1 MKRIATV
8 ILLSVIVLLTGCG
21 MHEFKQGDPLLALEL
36 SKESAKAAC
45 YQAQARNVVNT
56 TGMTAMERVLV
67 LQQQSYERLVGAL
80 TGKSFDP
87 CSNGT
92 NLNDVIIADS
102 NNRNRSVQVLGG
114 GVLNATKWV
123 AGAWAATEIVD
134 SIGKNAGSTSN
145 IDGVDGDVSVSNTR
159 TNMETHSTAT
169 NAGEGEAVTNPGAD
183 STIPGTTTDPVVPV
197 GVDIVDTPVTVTND

>member
-1 MKRIATV
+1 MKRIVAV
-8 ILLSVIVLLTGCG
+8 LLLSIVVLLTGCG

-87 CSNGT
+87 CGGGT

-114 GVLNATKWV
+114 GILNATKWV

-145 IDGVDGDVSVSNTR
+145 VDTGGGDSTVSNSR
-159 TNMETHSTAT
+159 TNSETNTDVTNTGEEGTAT
-169 NAGEGEAVTNPGAD
+169 TSGSFDATDPA
-183 STIPGTTTDPVVPV
+183 TDPVVP
-197 GVDIVDTPVTVTND
+197 GVDIVDAPVVVTDN

>member
-1 MKRIATV
+1 MKRIVAV
-8 ILLSVIVLLTGCG
+8 LLLSIVVLLTGCG

-87 CSNGT
+87 CGGGT

-114 GVLNATKWV
+114 GILNATKWV

-145 IDGVDGDVSVSNTR
+145 VDTGGGDSTVSNSR
-159 TNMETHSTAT
+159 TNSETNTDVTNTGEEGTAT
-169 NAGEGEAVTNPGAD
+169 TSGSFDATDPA
-183 STIPGTTTDPVVPV
+183 TDPVVP
-197 GVDIVDTPVTVTND
+197 GVDIVDTPVVVTDN